1 MDGPRIGPP
10 RLGTGD
16 GLEISGQRSDPHYN
30 PLATASVSALEQ
42 ELAIVL
48 AAADRFARGYGLVW
62 DDYDRLHE
70 AHQHLIRVLAQLRGQ
85 EVLQ

>member
-1 MDGPRIGPP
+1 MTPQRKSPP
-10 RLGTGD
+10 RMATGN
-16 GLEISGQRSDPHYN
+16 GLEISGQRSVDHYN

>member
-1 MDGPRIGPP
+1 MQGRIGLPI
-10 RLGTGD
+10 RSGD
-16 GLEISGQRSDPHYN
+16 RSEAAAMND
-30 PLATASVSALEQ
+30 AAVKALHR
-42 ELAIVL
+42 ELSIIL
-48 AAADRFARGYGLVW
+48 AAADRMARGYSLVW